1 VKCLKV
7 KFTIVNLTSNGFKSK
22 NQAILQVK
30 IMPDLQQNIR
40 TRVLKKLSNKFATFL
55 QLGNKRK

>member
-1 VKCLKV
+1 MKCLKV